1 MINYEKLLHFGRMV
15 KNLNAQVHTSLVHVQ
30 VIKAD
35 IYVK

>member
-1 MINYEKLLHFGRMV
+1 MAPKKPGRMV